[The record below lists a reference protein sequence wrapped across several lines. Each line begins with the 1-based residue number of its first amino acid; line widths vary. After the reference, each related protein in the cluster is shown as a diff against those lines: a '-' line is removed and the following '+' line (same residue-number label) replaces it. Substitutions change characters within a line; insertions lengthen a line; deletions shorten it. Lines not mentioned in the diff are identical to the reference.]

1 MGVDFQLPY
10 LGKCS
15 ALHDCFGFALRCR
28 SLEKEDDNLDY
39 GTYDY
44 DEGDIAEV
52 NLKAFRLQYEGSPD
66 RKVGIFLSLR

>member
-1 MGVDFQLPY
+1 MPY

-28 SLEKEDDNLDY
+28 GLEKEDDNLDY

-52 NLKAFRLQYEGSPD
+52 NFK
-66 RKVGIFLSLR
+66 GISVTI

>member
-1 MGVDFQLPY
+1 MEDPFKYIVGVDFQLPY

-44 DEGDIAEV
+44 DEGDVAEV
-52 NLKAFRLQYEGSPD
+52 DFK
-66 RKVGIFLSLR
+66 GISVTILGKSR

>member
-1 MGVDFQLPY
+1 MLCMIV
-10 LGKCS
+10 LG
-15 ALHDCFGFALRCR
+15 LLYLRCR

-52 NLKAFRLQYEGSPD
+52 NFK
-66 RKVGIFLSLR
+66 GISVTILGKSR

>member
-1 MGVDFQLPY
+1 MGVVFQLPY

-44 DEGDIAEV
+44 DEGDTTEV
-52 NLKAFRLQYEGSPD
+52 DFKDISVTILGKSR
-66 RKVGIFLSLR
+66 